1 MLTVKFVLSIKLKM
15 DCILFKNN
23 LSVFHYSIFAA
34 SVQTLNIF
42 IYFQKLAEFPIC
54 SIVTCQPAVQIG
66 LFKFVTFNAE
76 SHFKSFSRNSIQGF
90 DLSMAFL
97 TFDFLFNMPLMVEQ
111 NVFRNVE
118 DFFPGCRRPGVKIFM
133 FLLNPWVIGDDVLV
147 TVQAFFNRG
156 DSRMNRPFDIRMA
169 ELALDRLDTGMDP
182 VAEGNRLQRSDPL
195 RQIEII
201 KVEHDRTG
209 GESRQPQPR

>member
-23 LSVFHYSIFAA
+23 LPVFHYSIFAA

-54 SIVTCQPAVQIG
+54 SIVTCQPTVQIG
-66 LFKFVTFNAE
+66 LFKFMTFNAE
-76 SHFKSFSRNSIQGF
+76 SHLESFSSNSIQGF

-133 FLLNPWVIGDDVLV
+133 FLLNPGVIGDDVLV

-169 ELALDRLDTGMDP
+169 EPALDRLDTGMDP
-182 VAEGNRLQRSDPL
+182 VAERDRLFGTDPGC
-195 RQIEII
+195 RRDVKKIE
-201 KVEHDRTG
+201 KTQNQQHAQSG
-209 GESRQPQPR
+209 P